1 VKPRICVS
9 LATENPS
16 DLPILIRK
24 AEEAEADLVE
34 IRLDYLSI
42 NPSEAERTL
51 RNMVREASVPMIAT
65 NRQYEQ
71 GGRRPQDEKNRIH
84 FLIQAA
90 ESGFEYVDV
99 ELTAAEM
106 NSVVEKIKS
115 YGAKPIVSFHDF
127 EKTPPLPDMEKI
139 IRSEIDVKA
148 EICKLVT
155 TARSIEDNLK
165 CLLLIKKMSRLT
177 RLVCFAMGR
186 KGLISRTLSPIF
198 GGDFTFASLGNGAK
212 TAPGQLSIDEL
223 RSLYEKL
230 GVYE

>member
-1 VKPRICVS
+1 MKPRICVS

-16 DLPILIRK
+16 DFPILIRR
-24 AEEAEADLVE
+24 AVEAEADLVE
-34 IRLDYLSI
+34 IRLDYLNI
-42 NPSEAERTL
+42 DPSGAARIL
-51 RNMVREASVPMIAT
+51 RNLVREASVPMIAT

-71 GGRRPQDEKNRIH
+71 GGWRPQDEKSRIQI
-84 FLIQAA
+84 LIQAA

-99 ELTAAEM
+99 ELTAAEV
-106 NSVVEKIKS
+106 NSVVEKVKG

-127 EKTPPLPDMEKI
+127 EKTPPLQDMEKI

-155 TARSIEDNLK
+155 IARSIEDNLK
-165 CLLLIKKMSRLT
+165 CLLLVRKMSKST
-177 RLVCFAMGR
+177 KIVCFAMGR

-198 GGDFTFASLGNGAK
+198 GGYFTFASLGNGAK